1 MDDLA
6 FLESLQVSVVLAV
19 VGCLGL
25 MLTAHHRRSLEF
37 QIRLFL
43 IAFVVRFAMSLVLY
57 KFGLINLIKDE
68 DGQAW
73 VLGTLYYNAWH
84 RAQLGVLDLP
94 GAMLEAFAVR
104 QRGYYYLLGALYY
117 IVGAGRLPAAALNC
131 WFGSL
136 TIIYAYRIA
145 EFLFDTKIARRVGLW
160 LCFFPSMIL
169 WSSQTIKEP
178 VVIFLEVLGIYCCV
192 RLRRAGF
199 SIMYLVI
206 SIICIVLMIPF
217 RFYAAYVTGAAIVIS
232 SIIPNAEQGKVK
244 IGPIIGTLL
253 LLAFLVSSGVLATK
267 SASTE
272 GLDIEYIQNYRKNV
286 AVGGSGVHVNVD
298 LHTPGGMG
306 IAVVVGALHLLLAP
320 FPWQLGGG
328 ARVLMVFPEQLF
340 WWYLFFWGVIP
351 GLRATIK
358 ARFFEV
364 LPILVFL
371 MGFGLLYS
379 VLFGNVG
386 LAYRQRAQLLP
397 GLLIFASVGLED
409 RRGGRLKHHHE
420 EGPPEE
426 GAPSSTTAPRP
437 DAPDAYDGRFWNEL
451 AHHDRTTNGPAGS
464 GWQGPNRAETPEHT
478 AGVEPARAPV
488 RDFRE
493 HKSVGDGHKTGEP
506 PPIDG
511 AERADDCRPTTV

>member
-1 MDDLA
+1 MDSLA
-6 FLESLQVSVVLAV
+6 FLSSLQVFVVLAV

-25 MLTAHHRRSLEF
+25 MLTSHHRQSLDF

-43 IAFVVRFAMSLVLY
+43 FAFVVRFGMSLVLY
-57 KFGLINLIKDE
+57 KFGLINVIKDE

-73 VLGTLYYNAWH
+73 VLGTLYYNAWQ

-94 GAMLEAFAVR
+94 GALLEAFTVR
-104 QRGYYYLLGALYY
+104 QRGYYYLLGALFY
-117 IVGAGRLPAAALNC
+117 VADVGRLPAAALNC

-145 EFLFDTKIARRVGLW
+145 EFLFTTKIAKRVGLW

-199 SIMYLVI
+199 SITYLLI
-206 SIICIVLMIPF
+206 SILCIILMIPF

-232 SIIPNAEQGKVK
+232 SIIPTADQGKVK
-244 IGPIIGTLL
+244 VGPIIGTLL
-253 LLAFLVSSGVLATK
+253 LLAFVVSSGVLATK
-267 SASTE
+267 SATTE
-272 GLDIEYIQNYRKNV
+272 GLDIDYIQNYRKNV
-286 AVGGSGVHVNVD
+286 AVGGSGMHVDVD

-351 GLRATIK
+351 GLRATIRT
-358 ARFFEV
+358 RFFEV

-371 MGFGLLYS
+371 TGFGLLYS

-397 GLLIFASVGLED
+397 GLLIFASVGLES
-409 RRGGRLKHHHE
+409 RRLGRVKHHHG

-426 GAPSSTTAPRP
+426 GAYPPATAPRP
-437 DAPDAYDGRFWNEL
+437 DAPDTYDGRFWNEL
-451 AHHDRTTNGPAGS
+451 THQDRTINQGAGS
-464 GWQGPNRAETPEHT
+464 GWQGPNGTKNPEN
-478 AGVEPARAPV
+478 ADVAEPAREIVP
-488 RDFRE
+488 DFRE
-493 HKSVGDGHKTGEP
+493 QKSDSEECEP
-506 PPIDG
+506 PTIDDP
-511 AERADDCRPTTV
+511 ERTGDCRPTTI